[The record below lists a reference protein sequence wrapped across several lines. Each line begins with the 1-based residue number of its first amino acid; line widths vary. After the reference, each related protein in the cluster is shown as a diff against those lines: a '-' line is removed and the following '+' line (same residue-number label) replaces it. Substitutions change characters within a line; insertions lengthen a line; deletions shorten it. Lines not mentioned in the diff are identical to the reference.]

1 MTFSYDRV
9 LVAIQHVGQSIKE
22 TVAPEETV
30 PAGVA
35 TGLRGFL
42 GKFTVLKGAQRELW
56 LTFLIKFLI
65 YTAYSVTNKTMVL
78 WLSKDL
84 GFSDQAAGALVGWV
98 WAPAMTVFT
107 LLAGSITDAIGL
119 RRTFFLGVAIC
130 TVARS
135 VMVVTTIPSLAL
147 ACGVLP
153 LAIGEALGT
162 PVLLAATR
170 RYSTVAQRSISF
182 SIIYMIMNVGYIAAG
197 WIFDY
202 VRQFNFH
209 VSLFGFE
216 PSSYQQLFMVSLAF
230 EIVLFPVIYFLRR
243 GAEAANGGPVIN
255 PSSRNAEAGRNFL
268 SGIWET
274 VRRSATES
282 ARLFGRLIGQSGF
295 YRLLLFFL
303 FIGFLKAIFLQMD
316 YVFPKFGIREL
327 GVNAPVGKL
336 SAINAIVI
344 IMLVP
349 FVGALTQKFAAYRM
363 VVIGGVI
370 CSAGVFIMALP
381 TEWFQAAANGVF
393 GQWLG
398 HAYLGLQGKSS
409 PLLRHVGA
417 VSHCFLDRR
426 SLLLTTR
433 VRVCR
438 CYCPAGTGSIIR
450 FAGIPSISRGQTA
463 RWHRRL
469 VAGRICSRARSTRP
483 RHDVAD
489 FCFGGIGR
497 TDWVDCIPPL
507 HSRSGGRA
515 AGYAIARSALKR
527 PTPNVQRL
535 SQIII
540 ASDGMVSAPFR
551 NSTFSVRRFLPNQAA
566 GQRKNLARDW

>member
-1 MTFSYDRV
+1 M
-9 LVAIQHVGQSIKE
+9 
-22 TVAPEETV
+22 V
-30 PAGVA
+30 PAEPA
-35 TGLRGFL
+35 TGLRGFIA
-42 GKFTVLKGAQRELW
+42 KFTVLKGAQRELW

-135 VMVVTTIPSLAL
+135 VMVVTTVPSLAL

-202 VRQFNFH
+202 VRLLNFH
-209 VSLFGFE
+209 VSLFGFQ
-216 PSSYQQLFMVSLAF
+216 PSSYQQLFIVSLVF

-243 GAEAANGGPVIN
+243 SAEANPASAGVIDRA
-255 PSSRNAEAGRNFL
+255 SRSRAAAASFL
-268 SGIWET
+268 SGIWGT
-274 VRRSATES
+274 VRQSAIES
-282 ARLFGRLIGQSGF
+282 AHLFRRLIGQSGF
-295 YRLLLFFL
+295 YRLLLFFV

-327 GVNAPVGKL
+327 GINAPVGKL

-344 IMLVP
+344 IFLVP
-349 FVGALTQKFAAYRM
+349 VVGALTQKFAAYRM
-363 VVIGGVI
+363 VVIGGII
-370 CSAGVFIMALP
+370 CAAGVFIMALP
-381 TEWFQAAANGVF
+381 TEWFVPAADGAF

-398 HAYLGLQGKSS
+398 HGFLGVQGGIHPYYVMSALYLIVFSIGEAFYSPRVYEYAAAIAPPGQEASYGSLAYLPFLVGK
-409 PLLRHVGA
+409 LLV
-417 VSHCFLDRR
+417 
-426 SLLLTTR
+426 
-433 VRVCR
+433 
-438 CYCPAGTGSIIR
+438 GTGGWLLAAFVPAQGPRHPGTMWLIFALAASIAPIGLILFRNYIR
-450 FAGIPSISRGQTA
+450 VPE
-463 RWHRRL
+463 
-469 VAGRICSRARSTRP
+469 AGRQ
-483 RHDVAD
+483 D
-489 FCFGGIGR
+489 
-497 TDWVDCIPPL
+497 
-507 HSRSGGRA
+507 
-515 AGYAIARSALKR
+515 
-527 PTPNVQRL
+527 
-535 SQIII
+535 
-540 ASDGMVSAPFR
+540 
-551 NSTFSVRRFLPNQAA
+551 
-566 GQRKNLARDW
+566 